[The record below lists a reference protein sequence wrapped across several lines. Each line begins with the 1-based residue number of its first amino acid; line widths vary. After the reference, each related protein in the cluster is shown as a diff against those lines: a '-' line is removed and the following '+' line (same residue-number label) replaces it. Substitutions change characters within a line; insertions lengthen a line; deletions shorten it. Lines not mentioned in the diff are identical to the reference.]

1 MDQIIIKDLEIYGH
15 HGVLKEENVLGQ
27 KFLVSMSLG
36 LPLRSAGVSDDIHDS
51 IDYAKVS
58 HLVKEEMEKT
68 TYQLIEALA
77 EHLCEAILM
86 TFPEVESVTM
96 ELKKP
101 WAPIL
106 LPLDTVS
113 VRMERNRHAVFLS
126 VGANLGDKKKQIE
139 DAVEA
144 LRKDPRIRVERV
156 SELIET
162 KPYGVEDQPDF
173 LNGCIF
179 LKTLY
184 GPEEL
189 LEALHRIEADGGRER
204 KEHWGPRTIDLDIL
218 YYDDEVYESEDLVI
232 PHREIEKREFVLQPL
247 AEISPW
253 KKHPVTGK
261 TTLEMLENLK
271 EDKKR

>member
-1 MDQIIIKDLEIYGH
+1 MDQIIIKDLEVYGH

-27 KFLVSMSLG
+27 KFLVSMSLS
-36 LPLRSAGVSDDIHDS
+36 LPLRKAGYSDDIEDS

-68 TYQLIEALA
+68 TFQLIEALA
-77 EHLCEAILM
+77 EHLCDAIL
-86 TFPEVESVTM
+86 TAFPQVWSITM

-113 VRMERNRHAVFLS
+113 VRLERTRHEVYLS
-126 VGANLGDKKKQIE
+126 VGANIGDRQKNITDAIDLLNDDKKI
-139 DAVEA
+139 DV
-144 LRKDPRIRVERV
+144 VRV

-162 KPYGVEDQPDF
+162 KPYGVTDQPDF
-173 LNGCIF
+173 LNGAIF
-179 LKTLY
+179 IRTLY
-184 GPEEL
+184 EADEL
-189 LEALHRIEADGGRER
+189 LKKIHEIEAKLGRER

-218 YYDDEVYESEDLVI
+218 YFDDEVIESEELTV
-232 PHREIEKREFVLQPL
+232 PHIEIEKREFVLEPL
-247 AEISPW
+247 NEIAPW

-261 TTLEMLENLK
+261 TTIEMLK
-271 EDKKR
+271 ECRS

>member
-1 MDQIIIKDLEIYGH
+1 MDQIIIKDLEVYGH

-27 KFLVSMSLG
+27 KFLVSMILE
-36 LPLRSAGVSDDIHDS
+36 LPLRKAGYSDDIADS

-68 TYQLIEALA
+68 TFQLIEALA
-77 EHLCEAILM
+77 EHLCDAILL
-86 TFPEVESVTM
+86 TFPMVTRITM

-113 VRMERNRHAVFLS
+113 VRLERSRHEVYIS
-126 VGANLGDKKKQIE
+126 IGANLGDKRKNIDDAIDLLKKDKKI
-139 DAVEA
+139 DV
-144 LRKDPRIRVERV
+144 IRV
-156 SELIET
+156 SDLIET
-162 KPYGVEDQPDF
+162 KPYGVTDQPDF
-173 LNGCIF
+173 LNGAIF

-184 GPEEL
+184 EADEL
-189 LEALHRIEADGGRER
+189 LDRIHEIEEKLGRER

-218 YYDDEVYESEDLVI
+218 YFDDEIIETKDLTV
-232 PHREIEKREFVLQPL
+232 PHIEIAKREFVLKPL
-247 AEISPW
+247 GQIAPW

-261 TTLEMLENLK
+261 TTQQMLE
-271 EDKKR
+271 EIVQ

>member
-27 KFLVSMSLG
+27 KFLVSMALG
-36 LPLRSAGVSDDIHDS
+36 LSLHSAGLSDDIHDS
-51 IDYAKVS
+51 IDYAQVS

-86 TFPEVESVTM
+86 TFPEVETITM

-113 VRMERNRHAVFLS
+113 VRMERSWHTVYLS
-126 VGANLGDKKKQIE
+126 VGANLGDKQAQIE
-139 DAVEA
+139 AAIEA
-144 LRKDPRIRVERV
+144 LRQDEKIRQVQV

-179 LKTLY
+179 IKTMY
-184 GPEEL
+184 SPQEL
-189 LEALHRIEADGGRER
+189 LMRLHEIEAAGGRER

-218 YYDDEVYESEDLVI
+218 YYDELVYESENLVI
-232 PHREIEKREFVLQPL
+232 PHVEIEKREFVLKPL
-247 AEISPW
+247 SQIAPW
-253 KKHPVTGK
+253 KKHPVTGR
-261 TTLEMLENLK
+261 TSLEMLESLERK
-271 EDKKR
+271 TS